1 MFARTLP
8 CFRSLAGDRAFD
20 RKLCEPLRAK
30 RFYDSDFTSSRCRLV
45 LVRPTSMF
53 GSRSSRS
60 PVSYSVKHDHA
71 LRDRNTQTLR
81 RNMSDKTRIM
91 YVECCSNL
99 DHRGRARICRVRFSK
114 SGRTIYLNGLSLT
127 RCTTTGRPNGR
138 KGAGIHGNYIN
149 QATQV
154 EYWVSG
160 PKRNGRDRHWAGTG
174 PVQVEADVVDEY
186 WREIR
191 QQKPPKNPFVT

>member
-1 MFARTLP
+1 
-8 CFRSLAGDRAFD
+8 
-20 RKLCEPLRAK
+20 
-30 RFYDSDFTSSRCRLV
+30 
-45 LVRPTSMF
+45 
-53 GSRSSRS
+53 
-60 PVSYSVKHDHA
+60 
-71 LRDRNTQTLR
+71 
-81 RNMSDKTRIM
+81 MSDKTRIM